1 MQSAS
6 MSDPIIIV
14 TDTPDA
20 ADVASVREQLGRFNF
35 GATHIDDQRAL
46 ALLVKDPVTGD
57 VLGGLT
63 GRTSRGVLFV
73 EVFFLSESLRGAGLG
88 STLLRRAEEEAVRR
102 GCRHG
107 LLHTNT
113 FQAPEFYRKN
123 GWQEFGAIPSDPPGN
138 SRLFFMKQLIS

>member
-1 MQSAS
+1 MNT
-6 MSDPIIIV
+6 PLV
-14 TDTPDA
+14 VLTDTPSA
-20 ADVASVREQLGRFNF
+20 ADVAAVRERLGQFNLD
-35 GATHIDDQRAL
+35 ATGIDDQRAL
-46 ALLVKDPVTGD
+46 AVLVKDPESGE

-73 EVFFLSESLRGAGLG
+73 EVLFLPDSLRSSRLG
-88 STLLRRAEEEAVRR
+88 SELLRMAEQEAVRR

-123 GWQEFGAIPSDPPGN
+123 GWHEFGSIASDPPGT
-138 SRLFFMKQLIS
+138 SRLFFSKALNV